1 MIRIEN
7 LYKSFG
13 PLDVLKALSLTFN
26 QAGIYAILG
35 PNGSG
40 KTTLIKSIMGM
51 VHSDLGNIIVGEQ
64 KLTKT
69 DSQYRKLI
77 SYVPQIA
84 RFPENLTVIELIKMI
99 ENLRGPADRKEEMID
114 LFEIREFLTKKFRLL
129 SGGMK
134 QRVNLV
140 VALMHDNPVL
150 ILDEPTSGLDPIAMI
165 SLKAFL
171 VHEKKRDKIILI
183 SSHIL
188 SFVDEMADQIV
199 FLLEGRIYYS
209 GLKSDLKKS
218 FGTSDL
224 ESAIAHILRGDP
236 PLIENGNG
244 KRQMEKDIKV
254 KGSHE

>member
-1 MIRIEN
+1 DQGKIKIGQQE
-7 LYKSFG
+7 
-13 PLDVLKALSLTFN
+13 LT
-26 QAGIYAILG
+26 
-35 PNGSG
+35 SR
-40 KTTLIKSIMGM
+40 
-51 VHSDLGNIIVGEQ
+51 
-64 KLTKT
+64 
-69 DSQYRKLI
+69 DSEYRKLI

-84 RFPENLTVIELIKMI
+84 RFPENLTVFELIRMI
-99 ENLRGPADRKEEMID
+99 ENLRGPADRKDELID
-114 LFEIREFLTKKFRLL
+114 LFEIRDLLTKKFRFL

-171 VHEKKRDKIILI
+171 AREKERGKIILI

-209 GLKSDLKKS
+209 GLLSRLKRS
-218 FGTSDL
+218 FGTRDL
-224 ESAIAHILRGDP
+224 ETAIAHILRGDP
-236 PLIENGNG
+236 PLTGNGNG
-244 KRQMEKDIKV
+244 ETEQEKSIKV
-254 KGSHE
+254 KRSHE